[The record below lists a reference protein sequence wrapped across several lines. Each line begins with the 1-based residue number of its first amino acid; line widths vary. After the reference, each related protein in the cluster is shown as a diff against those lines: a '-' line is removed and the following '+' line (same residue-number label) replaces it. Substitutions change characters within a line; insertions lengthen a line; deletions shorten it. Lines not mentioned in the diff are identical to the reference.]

1 MHVGVIHRISD
12 PEALE
17 QAEQKALEGGLREGL
32 SFPVH
37 AATPDDSTVVCIW
50 EAPSV
55 DAVRDVVESTGGEYS
70 ENEYHEVELEQPSL
84 GGRLRARGT
93 VGARARAETSC
104 EVGVLLD
111 PSSPTE
117 PSACS
122 AHALLSRPN

>member
-1 MHVGVIHRISD
+1 MLAAPIGSAEPTTGGTSMHVGVIHRISD

-37 AATPDDSTVVCIW
+37 AATPGDSTVICIW

-70 ENEYHEVELEQPSL
+70 ENEYHEVELE
-84 GGRLRARGT
+84 G
-93 VGARARAETSC
+93 
-104 EVGVLLD
+104 
-111 PSSPTE
+111 SPV
-117 PSACS
+117 
-122 AHALLSRPN
+122 